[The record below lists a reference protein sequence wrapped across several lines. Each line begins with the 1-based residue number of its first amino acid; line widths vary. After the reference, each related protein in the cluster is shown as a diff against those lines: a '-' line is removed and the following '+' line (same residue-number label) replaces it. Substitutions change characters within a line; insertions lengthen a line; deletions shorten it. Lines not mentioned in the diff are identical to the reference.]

1 MSPVGIALFSA
12 VRWWAW
18 DYREFLGSD
27 SDSGLAVVVFPRWLR
42 IGEQT
47 GENKRCE

>member
-27 SDSGLAVVVFPRWLR
+27 SDSGLAVVVFPHWIEETRAK
-42 IGEQT
+42 GGTQT
-47 GENKRCE
+47 M